1 MPKGKFENI
10 ASFSSTFSHG
20 SDDDFQTPPTIG
32 SYIDPLGKTWYGT
45 KRHFHNKPLFI
56 HDPWQSNVGHVI
68 VGHAYD
74 HPPHGVNV
82 DRNNL
87 QWQDLFEKRCELEIY
102 CRWHGLRVPRA
113 RSAEL
118 CRNKSCNDATVI
130 SRLQRENTQMQR
142 RLDRFHYIKYAK
154 KKSHFD
160 CDNANTTIIEDLL
173 LVSDPD
179 ISDFSDDSDDDF
191 VNYLPNSLCVRG
203 KPFCC
208 YEHGE

>member
-1 MPKGKFENI
+1 MPKRKSENI
-10 ASFSSTFSHG
+10 ASSSSTFSHG
-20 SDDDFQTPPTIG
+20 SGNDFQTPPTIG
-32 SYIDPLGKTWYGT
+32 SYTDLLGKTWYGT
-45 KRHFHNKPLFI
+45 KRQFHNKPLFM
-56 HDPWQSNVGHVI
+56 HDPWQSDVGHVI

-74 HPPHGVNV
+74 HLPHRVNV

-102 CRWHGLRVPRA
+102 CQWHGLWVPRA
-113 RSAEL
+113 CLAEQ
-118 CRNKSCNDATVI
+118 CRNKSCGDATAI

-142 RLDRFHYIKYAK
+142 RLDRFHYIEYAK

-160 CDNANTTIIEDLL
+160 CDSAITTIIEDPL

-203 KPFCC
+203 KTIMLLRTW
-208 YEHGE
+208 